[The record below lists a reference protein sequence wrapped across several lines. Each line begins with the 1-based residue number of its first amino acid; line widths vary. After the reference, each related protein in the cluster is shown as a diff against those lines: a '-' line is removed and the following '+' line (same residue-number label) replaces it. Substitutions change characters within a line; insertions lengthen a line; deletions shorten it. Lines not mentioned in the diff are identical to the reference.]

1 MFSGVSKIRTQLIGR
16 CWRKAG
22 HRGGC
27 KLEVRIRTGRSGQKV
42 KVKSLSCI
50 WLFVTPRT
58 VACQVLLSMGLS
70 RQEYWSELPF
80 PSPKDLPDPGL
91 EPGSPALQGDS
102 LPSELPGK
110 AQVRATGKTTKTQA
124 AQATL
129 QSLPQAE
136 RLFPTSPEA
145 EVNDSFIL
153 PVRA

>member
-1 MFSGVSKIRTQLIGR
+1 MFSGISEIRTQLIGR

-22 HRGGC
+22 LRGGC

-42 KVKSLSCI
+42 KVKSLSCVL
-50 WLFVTPRT
+50 LFVTPRT
-58 VACQVLLSMGLS
+58 VACQEFPSMGLS
-70 RQEYWSELPF
+70 RQEYWKELPF
-80 PSPKDLPDPGL
+80 PSPEDLPDPGL

-110 AQVRATGKTTKTQA
+110 LRSEQQA
-124 AQATL
+124 KPPKCRQHRPPS
-129 QSLPQAE
+129 SLPQAE

-145 EVNDSFIL
+145 EVNDSLIL

>member
-1 MFSGVSKIRTQLIGR
+1 MFSGISEIRTQLIGR

-27 KLEVRIRTGRSGQKV
+27 KLEVRIHTGRSGQKV
-42 KVKSLSCI
+42 KVKSLSCVR
-50 WLFVTPRT
+50 LFVTPRT
-58 VACQVLLSMGLS
+58 VACQEFPSMGLS
-70 RQEYWSELPF
+70 RQEYWKELPF
-80 PSPKDLPDPGL
+80 PSPEDLPDPGL

-110 AQVRATGKTTKTQA
+110 LRSEQQA
-124 AQATL
+124 KPPKCRQHRPPS
-129 QSLPQAE
+129 SLPQAE

-145 EVNDSFIL
+145 EVNDSLIL